1 MLEKET
7 QRIIETFGERTIGR
21 RDAITLKEV
30 VTADLPKNVK
40 VYLRSE
46 VIRWLR
52 SDLLQ
57 SDRFGRVNM
66 NAPGI
71 SQLTT
76 AFLRSLADGYHFN
89 RTEFL
94 AVLADAVE
102 FVQNYLC
109 RPQWALHNL
118 VFESESKV
126 PLEELLMS
134 LQCTSDYSYFP
145 RLIEKVLRQWS
156 VREVSAED
164 FRLLVARIDRQ
175 IVKQHTARELGMLTK
190 PIYDFLALGEAG
202 LTHAVPLEPILQFF
216 EDKGMRSLRD
226 HIEGICGIRARSELT
241 IRELTG
247 LIQDLYLEPEAASAS
262 PAGAPGSPAT
272 DHRADDAVAPVDAV
286 HGKLNIPEPPPD
298 ATDQAIRRALETPEE
313 RPANAI
319 AETPKSSALADLHSM
334 MGKRER
340 QRFLR
345 RLFRRDREY
354 FEALI
359 TELNALQS
367 WKDASAYLTRVYEI
381 NRLDPFSEEV
391 IEFTDLIQSRYSDTP
406 S

>member
-1 MLEKET
+1 MLENES
-7 QRIIETFGERTIGR
+7 REIIETLGERTIGR
-21 RDAITLKEV
+21 RDAITLKEA
-30 VTADLPKNVK
+30 VTADMPKGVK

-52 SDLLQ
+52 SDLVH

-76 AFLRSLADGYHFN
+76 AFLRSLADAYHFN
-89 RTEFL
+89 RTEYL

-109 RPQWALHNL
+109 RPQWTLQTM
-118 VFESESKV
+118 VFESELTVS
-126 PLEELLMS
+126 LEDLLLN
-134 LQCTSDYSYFP
+134 LQYTADYSYFP
-145 RLIEKVLRQWS
+145 RLIEKVLHQWKVS
-156 VREVSAED
+156 EVSAED

-175 IVKQHTARELGMLTK
+175 IVKQHTARELGLLTK
-190 PIYDFLALGEAG
+190 PIYDFFALGEARP
-202 LTHAVPLEPILQFF
+202 TQAISLEPLLLFF
-216 EDKGMRSLRD
+216 EDKGMHSLRD
-226 HIEGICGIRARSELT
+226 HIEGICGIRGRSELT
-241 IRELTG
+241 LRELTG
-247 LIQDLYLEPEAASAS
+247 LIEDLYLEPESGTAA
-262 PAGAPGSPAT
+262 PAVPPGAPPPAERIT
-272 DHRADDAVAPVDAV
+272 DAAAPADAV
-286 HGKLNIPEPPPD
+286 HGKPPGLDAPPD
-298 ATDQAIRRALETPEE
+298 ATDEAIRKALETPEE

-319 AETPKSSALADLHSM
+319 AATPKASELVDLHTL
-334 MGKRER
+334 MGKKHR

-345 RLFRRDREY
+345 RLFRRDTEY

-367 WKDASAYLTRVYEI
+367 WKEASAYLTRVYEV
-381 NRLDPFSEEV
+381 NRLDPFAEDV
-391 IEFTDLIQSRYSDTP
+391 IEFTDLIQSRYSGTA

>member
-7 QRIIETFGERTIGR
+7 QHIIETLGERTIGR
-21 RDAITLKEV
+21 REAITLKEV
-30 VTADLPKNVK
+30 VTTDLPKNVK
-40 VYLRSE
+40 IYLRSE

-52 SDLLQ
+52 SDLMQ

-76 AFLRSLADGYHFN
+76 AFLRSLADGYHFS

-94 AVLADAVE
+94 AILADAVE

-118 VFESESKV
+118 VFESEDKV
-126 PLEELLMS
+126 ALEDLLLS
-134 LQCTSDYSYFP
+134 LQYTSDYSYFP
-145 RLIEKVLRQWS
+145 RLIEGVLRQWN

-175 IVKQHTARELGMLTK
+175 VVKQHTARELGMLTK

-202 LTHAVPLEPILQFF
+202 TTQAIPLEPLLAFF
-216 EDKGMRSLRD
+216 EDKGMHNLRD

-247 LIQDLYLEPEAASAS
+247 LIEDLYLEPESSAQPSTRTTGGAA
-262 PAGAPGSPAT
+262 PAPRPEDT
-272 DHRADDAVAPVDAV
+272 VAPVDAV
-286 HGKLNIPEPPPD
+286 HGKSTIPEPPPD
-298 ATDQAIRRALETPEE
+298 ATDQAIRKALETPEE
-313 RPANAI
+313 RPANALP
-319 AETPKSSALADLHSM
+319 ENPKPSTLADLDTLLS
-334 MGKRER
+334 KKER
-340 QRFLR
+340 HRFLR

-354 FEALI
+354 FDSLI

-367 WKDASAYLTRVYEI
+367 WKETSSYLTRVYEI

-391 IEFTDLIQSRYSDTP
+391 IAFTDLIQSRFSDTP
-406 S
+406 

>member
-1 MLEKET
+1 MLENES
-7 QRIIETFGERTIGR
+7 RVIIETLGERTIGR

-30 VTADLPKNVK
+30 VTADLPKGIK

-52 SDLLQ
+52 SDLVH

-71 SQLTT
+71 GQLTT

-89 RTEFL
+89 RTEYL

-109 RPQWALHNL
+109 RPQWTLQTM
-118 VFESESKV
+118 VFESESMV
-126 PLEELLMS
+126 SLEELLVN
-134 LQCTSDYSYFP
+134 LQYTADYSYFP
-145 RLIEKVLRQWS
+145 RLIEKVLRQWKVS
-156 VREVSAED
+156 EVSAED

-175 IVKQHTARELGMLTK
+175 IVKQHTARELGLLTK
-190 PIYDFLALGEAG
+190 PIYDYFALGEARP
-202 LTHAVPLEPILQFF
+202 TQAIPLEPLLLFF
-216 EDKGMRSLRD
+216 EDKGMHSLRD
-226 HIEGICGIRARSELT
+226 HIEGICGIRGRSELT
-241 IRELTG
+241 LRELTG
-247 LIQDLYLEPEAASAS
+247 LIEDLYLEPETGTAA
-262 PAGAPGSPAT
+262 PAVAPSTTIPAE
-272 DHRADDAVAPVDAV
+272 RIEDAVAPVDAV
-286 HGKLNIPEPPPD
+286 HGKPPGLDAPPD
-298 ATDQAIRRALETPEE
+298 ATDEAIRQALETPEE

-319 AETPKSSALADLHSM
+319 AATPKSSDLVDLHTL
-334 MGKRER
+334 MGKKHR

-345 RLFRRDREY
+345 RLFRRDTEY

-367 WKDASAYLTRVYEI
+367 WKEASAYLTRVYEV
-381 NRLDPFSEEV
+381 NRLDPFAEDV
-391 IEFTDLIQSRYSDTP
+391 IEFTDLIQSRYSGTP